1 MDTVVVSNAGARVDE
16 ARDADAMRL
25 CDTSVV
31 SSAVSS
37 VSSAA
42 VQDGAGIRLSR
53 RVGRPARPASCAT
66 GQVSVLGPTRVCTP
80 PSCQGRVRAFFASDT
95 LRCGIIVLLGGVGA
109 SCAVWHTVEPADDNI
124 APSTQPAVCLVVI
137 ARAG

>member
-1 MDTVVVSNAGARVDE
+1 MDTGVVSNAGARVDE

-42 VQDGAGIRLSR
+42 VQGGAGIRLSR
-53 RVGRPARPASCAT
+53 RVGRQARPAST
-66 GQVSVLGPTRVCTP
+66 GQVSVSGH
-80 PSCQGRVRAFFASDT
+80 GRV
-95 LRCGIIVLLGGVGA
+95 
-109 SCAVWHTVEPADDNI
+109 
-124 APSTQPAVCLVVI
+124 LVRR
-137 ARAG
+137 ARAGR

>member
-1 MDTVVVSNAGARVDE
+1 VDTGVVSNAGARVDE

-42 VQDGAGIRLSR
+42 VQGGAGIRLSR
-53 RVGRPARPASCAT
+53 RVGRQARPASCAT
-66 GQVSVLGPTRVCTP
+66 GQVSVSGH
-80 PSCQGRVRAFFASDT
+80 GRV
-95 LRCGIIVLLGGVGA
+95 
-109 SCAVWHTVEPADDNI
+109 
-124 APSTQPAVCLVVI
+124 LVRR
-137 ARAG
+137 ARAGR